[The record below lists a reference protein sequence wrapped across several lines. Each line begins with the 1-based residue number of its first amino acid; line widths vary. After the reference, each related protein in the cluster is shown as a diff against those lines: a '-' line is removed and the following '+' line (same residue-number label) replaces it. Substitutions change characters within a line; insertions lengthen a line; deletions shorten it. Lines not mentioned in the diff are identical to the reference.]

1 MRDRDR
7 DREAETARQRNRDS
21 EVAERNSSLSGQA
34 APWAACSQLHLAGPC
49 PASPVFGSW
58 RLLLSTSSAGLSL
71 TG

>member
-1 MRDRDR
+1 MRDR

-21 EVAERNSSLSGQA
+21 EVDRYSSLSGQA
-34 APWAACSQLHLAGPC
+34 APGAACSQLHHAGPC
-49 PASPVFGSW
+49 PASPMFASW